1 MPEGPIN
8 NATYERRITGTISGP
23 CQGFPLQIL
32 HLEDEPHDSEL
43 IQATLQSEGVY
54 CNVTRV
60 DTQPAFRKCLETGNF
75 DLILVDYSLPAFD
88 GMTALKMTKE
98 IQPNV
103 PFIFV
108 SGTLGDERGVEALKM
123 GATDY
128 VFKSRLSKIVPSV
141 SRALR
146 EAQERSQRQHTEKTL
161 RESEAYLA
169 EAQRLSHTGSW
180 AWNPGTGDIRYWSE
194 ECFRI
199 LGFDP
204 KGPLP
209 KFEEFMPRVHP
220 DDQSDLRTRFERAI
234 REKVDFELDYRLI
247 HPASGIRDI
256 HSVGRAILNSSG
268 DLVEFVGT
276 AIDVTERK
284 RAEEELRQL
293 VDFMPQVVL
302 VLDPDGRFIHVN
314 RVAREYTGMT
324 LEEFRSSGTVTK
336 AVHPDDVGEVKALRQ
351 RALSE
356 SAPFEHEGRLLGK
369 DGVYRWFLF
378 RFTPLIKHGSV
389 TRWLGTATEIESR
402 KQEEE
407 RVRRENVRLEE
418 RTRIAQELH
427 DTLLQTFVS
436 ASMQLSVAADRV
448 PSESQ
453 VKPLLNRVLGIL
465 KQGIEEGRNTIED
478 LRSTDSEPFDLVTA
492 LSSVRQELAVNPQVD
507 FRLQVVGREQSL
519 LPIVQHEILRVGR
532 EALINAFSHSRANHV
547 ELKLEY
553 CDSNF
558 RMRILD
564 NGCGID
570 TDVLRNGRDGHW
582 GLAGMRERASKIGGV
597 LSIAS
602 NSHGTEV
609 DLSIPGALAFK
620 SVALNK
626 GA

>member
-1 MPEGPIN
+1 M
-8 NATYERRITGTISGP
+8 TGTVSGP

-43 IQATLQSEGVY
+43 IQATLQSEGVD

-60 DTQPAFRKCLETGNF
+60 DTQPAFRECLERGSF

-256 HSVGRAILNSSG
+256 HSVGRAILNRSG

-356 SAPFEHEGRLLGK
+356 NAPFEHEGRLLGK
-369 DGVYRWFLF
+369 DGFYRWFLF

-602 NSHGTEV
+602 NPGGTEV